1 MFATMT
7 VHIVGAGLAGL
18 SCALACA
25 DQGQKV
31 VLHEAA
37 RQAGGRCRSWQ
48 ETRLDRMV
56 DNGTHMVVGA
66 NQALFGFLRRIG
78 ADHSLKPGP
87 RAFPM
92 LDLPSGRLWTATPAR
107 LIGSVLAS
115 TWLMPRRH
123 DRSVGAALGHS
134 RNYHRF
140 WDPLALAIMNTPAD
154 QASALVFRR
163 VLARTLWHGMT
174 ASQPFMARQ
183 GLTQSF
189 VEPAL
194 AALTRAGVEIRFNN
208 PLRSIDRDAKHI
220 RTLSFDG
227 DGVPLAV
234 DDSLVLAVPWPMART
249 LIAELPNLPASPIVN
264 AHFLLTSD
272 QLNKAT
278 MPKGGML
285 GLLGGTGQWLF
296 LRGDVV
302 SVTVSG
308 AGALVDCDADQL
320 ADRLW
325 QDVATA
331 LSLDQP
337 AAGRI
342 VIKEK
347 RATLFHT
354 PEVEARRPQ
363 ARQSANLL
371 LAGDWTAT
379 GLPCTLEGAV
389 ISGLTA
395 AQILGT
401 IQ

>member
-1 MFATMT
+1 MT

-25 DQGQKV
+25 DQGEKV

-37 RQAGGRCRSWQ
+37 RHAGGRCRSWQ
-48 ETRLDRMV
+48 DPRLQRIV

-66 NQALFGFLRRIG
+66 NQALFGYLRRIG

-92 LDLPSGRLWTATPAR
+92 LDLPSGRLWTATPSR

-115 TWLMPRRH
+115 TWLMPRRQ
-123 DRSVGAALGHS
+123 DCSVGAALGRS
-134 RNYHRF
+134 RFYHRF
-140 WDPLALAIMNTPAD
+140 WDPLALAVMNTPAD

-163 VLARTLWHGMT
+163 VLARTLWRGMT
-174 ASQPFMARQ
+174 ASQPFIARQ

-189 VEPAL
+189 VDPAL
-194 AALTRAGVEIRFNN
+194 AALTGAGVEIRFNR
-208 PLRSIDRDAKHI
+208 PLRSLDRDCARI
-220 RTLSFDG
+220 RALRFEG
-227 DGVPLAV
+227 DSISLAA
-234 DDSLVLAVPWPMART
+234 DDSLVLAVPWPMARA
-249 LIAELPNLPASPIVN
+249 LIAELPDLPASPIVN
-264 AHFLLTSD
+264 AHFLLTSAQRD
-272 QLNKAT
+272 KAT

-308 AGALVDCDADQL
+308 AGALVDCDADRL

-337 AAGRI
+337 PAGRML
-342 VIKEK
+342 IKEK

-354 PEVEARRPQ
+354 PEVEVRRPA
-363 ARQSANLL
+363 ARQGANLV

-389 ISGLTA
+389 TSGMTA
-395 AQILGT
+395 AQLVRT
-401 IQ
+401 IRG